1 MAGKKSGRR
10 QPVEDTRVVMQLD
23 ASCLVARRVPG
34 DNYQR
39 RLSDAVARFGV
50 THPLVV
56 RADGAE
62 GRFLVTD
69 GARRLAAALSC
80 GLNSLPCVLESAEDA
95 PIRLEGSM
103 FDQAERLAEII
114 GKRGWTQQEAAAR
127 LGVSQSTV
135 ANKLRLLKLS
145 ADERTVINRLG
156 LSERHARALL
166 ALPEERR
173 GEVMDRIEKYG
184 LTVAATEALIEQ
196 MRRPVRRSAGRGA
209 IRDIGIFYNSIDR
222 ALAILHDAGIDAT
235 IDRKECEGGVTVV
248 IHVSRETSDAA
259 G

>member
-1 MAGKKSGRR
+1 MGKKAGRR
-10 QPVEDTRVVMQLD
+10 VPAEETRAVMQLD
-23 ASCLVARRVPG
+23 VAALVARRVPG

-39 RLSDAVARFGV
+39 RLYDAVARYGV

-56 RADGAE
+56 RADGGE
-62 GRFLVTD
+62 GRFLVID
-69 GARRLAAALSC
+69 GARRLAAARTC
-80 GLNSLPCVLESAEDA
+80 GLSSLPCVLESPDDA
-95 PIRLEGSM
+95 PVRLEGTM

-114 GKRGWTQQEAAAR
+114 ARRGWTQQEAAAR

-145 ADERTVINRLG
+145 QDERAVIERLE

-166 ALPEERR
+166 AIPAERR
-173 GEVMDRIEKYG
+173 GEVIAQIERGG

-196 MRRPVRRSAGRGA
+196 LRRPVRRPSGRGA

-222 ALAILHDAGIDAT
+222 ALAFLHEAGIAAT
-235 IDRKECEGGVTVV
+235 IDREENDDGVTVV
-248 IHVSRETSDAA
+248 IRVSRETIGSA